1 MFIKLTLRTK
11 LLLLVV
17 PPFLALGIFTFD
29 KIQHERKRISEMEV
43 VRAKMDQLEA
53 VSSLTHEFQKERD
66 FAVKFLVNPLLS
78 AEKQLK
84 KQLSLTDSVEAFYR
98 VYLIQSL
105 NDTTDFKTLNEFQS
119 VRNALTG
126 YSLGPDQVEEAYN
139 NIINH
144 YLDLVAA
151 VGAEINTPLTKE
163 EMKAYLALAQSKERL
178 GRIRNM
184 VNKALVFNMFQRL
197 EYGVFSGEKGAFEYN
212 MSLFMKHSPA
222 NLKTRFNM
230 DLQGGTMLNTL
241 QILDYCFE
249 NQTNALTDFTAE
261 DWWISA
267 TGTINLLHE
276 LEIFVLSSIR
286 GSLQTQEKALSDDID
301 GLFLMLASVLFGMLV
316 LVALITKSITNP
328 LKKIEKA
335 AAKINLGDTNVN
347 VAINTND
354 EIGNLAYT
362 FNKLASTNNQ
372 MAKVANAIGEGDY
385 DMELQ
390 LRSSEDVL
398 GQALLKMRDNLKAK
412 TQTLRQNIDELKQS
426 YQYKS
431 DFLANMS
438 HELRT
443 PLNSM
448 LILASLLKEDKSK
461 NLEPEQ
467 LEFIDIIHT
476 SGANLLE
483 LINDILDL
491 SKIEAGKLTV
501 EITEVNF
508 FKIIDDAHRLFF
520 PVSQENKLNFSI
532 IQTTDLPEFIASDG
546 MRLSQILRNLI
557 SNSMKFTPAGGD
569 VNLSLSVVNERL
581 KMVVSDT
588 GIGIPKAQ
596 QEKIF
601 GAFNQADGSTSRK
614 YGGTGLGLSITT
626 NLVGLLGGE
635 ITMKSEE
642 EVGTSFTVEV
652 PIKIIGE
659 ALKKLPPFKLKKRVA
674 EKATVQTEFKQ
685 SASESL
691 KHEVQKSTSDFEYKV
706 LLIDDDI
713 SNVFTLSGALPNF
726 EIDEAGTLDEL
737 LEKQLSLFDAVIF
750 NKNTKGFD
758 LKTLD
763 EQFKNQEIVFIKV
776 GAGEVCSDL
785 SDVGTLRTLLLDAL
799 A

>member
-29 KIQHERKRISEMEV
+29 KIQHERQRISEMEV

-144 YLDLVAA
+144 YLDLVAE

-197 EYGVFSGEKGAFEYN
+197 EYGFFSGEKGAFEYN
-212 MSLFMKHSPA
+212 MSLFMKHSPE
-222 NLKTRFNM
+222 NFKSRFNM

-347 VAINTND
+347 VVINTND

-467 LEFIDIIHT
+467 LEFIDVIHT

-532 IQTTDLPEFIASDG
+532 IQTTDLPEFIASDE

-652 PIKIIGE
+652 PIKVIGE
-659 ALKKLPPFKLKKRVA
+659 AFKKLPPFKLKERVA
-674 EKATVQTEFKQ
+674 EKATVETEFKET
-685 SASESL
+685 ASENL
-691 KHEVQKSTSDFEYKV
+691 NHEIQKSTSDVAHKV

-713 SNVFTLSGALPNF
+713 SNVFTLSGALPDF
-726 EIDEAGTLDEL
+726 EIDEAGTPDEL
-737 LEKQLSLFDAVIF
+737 LEKQLSLFEAVIL

-799 A
+799 T